1 MPPLRAFKHNRT
13 RGGDNSLTFGSRVSD
28 SSSEDL
34 GSGDE
39 VSDDDESLSAKQL
52 YSSSTQ
58 RLSGALDVLLE
69 VAPSLFSGG
78 EDSTHVGEV
87 SAVEEVLGCAYN
99 AQALP
104 ELLESKVVASELQAA
119 FRSVAGLSSSAGRGG
134 PSPFLSPVKPWFQR
148 AKFLR
153 FRREVLPRTSSIV
166 SQPEKELIPVKEGS
180 PAVFLSDRVLA
191 SWESQLVHSLSNLSL
206 ADSLLSGV
214 GKVLIPSPDAEGPG
228 SSVLAGENEL
238 RQDDLFLLLSSL
250 GQCVSSLAAGLSC
263 SYTNV
268 VLARRDAL
276 LGKAILPYQVRH
288 SLRVLPRSDSLF
300 GPQVS
305 DLVHQASERARDSA
319 VFKPQRAHSTFDQG
333 TKAGRGKKRR
343 FGGRGGGSPQR
354 KRAKQSFNQN
364 KDADPTRKSSGRGRS
379 KPFPPQ

>member
-1 MPPLRAFKHNRT
+1 M
-13 RGGDNSLTFGSRVSD
+13 
-28 SSSEDL
+28 
-34 GSGDE
+34 
-39 VSDDDESLSAKQL
+39 
-52 YSSSTQ
+52 
-58 RLSGALDVLLE
+58 
-69 VAPSLFSGG
+69 
-78 EDSTHVGEV
+78 
-87 SAVEEVLGCAYN
+87 
-99 AQALP
+99 
-104 ELLESKVVASELQAA
+104 
-119 FRSVAGLSSSAGRGG
+119 
-134 PSPFLSPVKPWFQR
+134 
-148 AKFLR
+148 
-153 FRREVLPRTSSIV
+153 
-166 SQPEKELIPVKEGS
+166 KEGS

-214 GKVLIPSPDAEGPG
+214 GKVFIPSPNAEGPG